1 MTPTNDGLPE
11 LTGLAGGHKPA
22 DSPNSARPIA
32 HADQDGQTERV
43 ERSPHAGQSD
53 QPPFAASHTPPTPPT
68 PPSPPTPFVPLHPPI
83 ASPTGGRQAIANQ
96 SSSNPGPSTTRAA
109 AIGQQDDDIFA
120 KAIGSDASRKTGAK
134 TGAKSGVAG
143 TDRAGT
149 DRADA
154 ALTGSALADSAIVP
168 TDEHDVDR
176 GLARI
181 DPLTIRPRLSS
192 RVMCAVFGVLLLALA
207 VLVWWVAVWTEVG
220 QSYDD
225 LVLTNFNDAI
235 PGPLAPVVRL
245 FTMSPVVIAVSAA
258 FALAAFVIMA
268 IRRRWWLI
276 GQSVALAA
284 LCYAA
289 TLLKYVLPRP
299 FIIYTNGPV
308 ANSAPSGHTMLAATA
323 CALLLIAVAREGR
336 ALAAVVGMVVSSTVG
351 LSVIAGK
358 WHRPSD
364 VIMSMLIVAGLTL
377 IILAFT
383 RASGMDAP
391 GRRVSSI
398 SVQIVGT
405 VMITA
410 GLIACMYAGYVV
422 WQILPGLS
430 LSAGWAVNG
439 AHASTV
445 VGVLAIASLTG
456 GLILAMRH
464 LTAAPLSRMGLIGAP
479 PAPPK
484 QANRQ
489 EQQKRQ
495 RQAHQRQQTQQKQPK
510 SRKQSKR

>member
-11 LTGLAGGHKPA
+11 LTGHAGGRKPA
-22 DSPNSARPIA
+22 DSPNSARPIV
-32 HADQDGQTERV
+32 HADPTGPTERA
-43 ERSPHAGQSD
+43 ERSQHAGQSD
-53 QPPFAASHTPPTPPT
+53 QPPFATPPT
-68 PPSPPTPFVPLHPPI
+68 PPTPFVPLHPPI
-83 ASPTGGRQAIANQ
+83 ASPSGGRQTIANQ
-96 SSSNPGPSTTRAA
+96 SSTNPGPSTTRAA
-109 AIGQQDDDIFA
+109 ALGQQDDDIFA

-134 TGAKSGVAG
+134 TGAKSGVA
-143 TDRAGT
+143 
-149 DRADA
+149 DA
-154 ALTGSALADSAIVP
+154 ALADAAIVP

-176 GLARI
+176 ALARL

-207 VLVWWVAVWTEVG
+207 ALVWWAAVWTEVG

-225 LVLTNFNDAI
+225 LVLTNFNDSI
-235 PGPLAPVVRL
+235 RGPLAPVVRL
-245 FTMSPVVIAVSAA
+245 FTKSPVVIAVSAA
-258 FALAAFVIMA
+258 FALAAFAIMA

-299 FIIYTNGPV
+299 FIIYTTFPV
-308 ANSAPSGHTMLAATA
+308 VNSAPSGHTMLAATA

-336 ALAAVVGMVVSSTVG
+336 ALAAMVGMVVSSTVG

-364 VIMSMLIVAGLTL
+364 VLMSLLIVAGLTL
-377 IILAFT
+377 IVLTFT

-410 GLIACMYAGYVV
+410 GLIACVYVGYVV

-445 VGVLAIASLTG
+445 VGVLAVSSLTG
-456 GLILAMRH
+456 GLMLSMRH

-484 QANRQ
+484 QPNRQ
-489 EQQKRQ
+489 EQPKRQ
-495 RQAHQRQQTQQKQPK
+495 RQ
-510 SRKQSKR
+510 SKRSKR